1 MSFSDRWEIGRQVV
15 EIRRPWPG
23 EAGSMAAWIRREL
36 DHLAHTAK
44 KATEAADRVTAG
56 EAIPEA
62 AEKAEAA
69 FYAQKDALEGWV
81 VGQLLVGLPVLVDR
95 DGKPIGQEPPA
106 NFGRAVMAWLRSEGW
121 SPGEGVALYDV
132 CMGAVATTRHQ
143 ITPRAVEVRKIVDF
157 GGPPEAKPTS

>member
-1 MSFSDRWEIGRQVV
+1 MSDYSDIFQIGRQQA

-23 EAGSMAAWIRREL
+23 EAGGMAAWIRREL
-36 DHLAHTAK
+36 DHLGAAAK
-44 KATEAADRVTAG
+44 KATDAADRVNAG

-81 VGQLLVGLPVLVDR
+81 IGQLLVSVPASFER
-95 DGKPIGQEPPA
+95 EPPA

-121 SPGEGVALYDV
+121 SPGEGAALYDV